1 MLAEHCAFC
10 GGLEGPF
17 TRVQGLFTVLMC
29 PAYLAAWARGRGR
42 YPDLTDE
49 EMRAGLNLLPT
60 GALAQKVAANREVI
74 AVMRQRLG
82 RGERVVPMY
91 GRWGLPGCNARPT

>member
-29 PAYLAAWARGRGR
+29 PAYLAA
-42 YPDLTDE
+42 
-49 EMRAGLNLLPT
+49 
-60 GALAQKVAANREVI
+60 
-74 AVMRQRLG
+74 
-82 RGERVVPMY
+82 
-91 GRWGLPGCNARPT
+91 